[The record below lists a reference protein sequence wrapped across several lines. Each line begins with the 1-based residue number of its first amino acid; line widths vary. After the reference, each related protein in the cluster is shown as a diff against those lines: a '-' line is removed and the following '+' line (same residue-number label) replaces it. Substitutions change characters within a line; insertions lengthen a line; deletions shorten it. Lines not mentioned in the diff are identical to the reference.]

1 MRRGTATYEE
11 FLKVPPEKVAEILD
25 GELIVS
31 PRPAPP
37 HASAA
42 FGLGVDLAVFDQQRR
57 RSPDDPGGWCIL
69 PEPEL
74 HFARSGIPE
83 IVVPDLAG
91 WLVERMPTLPGTA
104 FFDLRPDW
112 ICEILSPSTA
122 VIDHTRKRRIYAA
135 AHVKHLWFLDP
146 LAQILDV
153 YRLEGERYALLASHA
168 EAERVRAE
176 PFEQVELDLTRWW
189 PPPGSPGR

>member
-1 MRRGTATYEE
+1 MRRGTATYED

-31 PRPAPP
+31 PRPAPR

-57 RSPDDPGGWCIL
+57 RDPDDPGGWCIL

-74 HFARSGIPE
+74 HFARGG
-83 IVVPDLAG
+83 VPDILVRDLAG
-91 WLVERMPTLPGTA
+91 WRLERMPSLPSTA
-104 FFDLRPDW
+104 FFELNPDW
-112 ICEILSPSTA
+112 VCEILPLSTA

-135 AHVKHLWFLDP
+135 ARVRHLWFLDP
-146 LAQILDV
+146 IAQILDV
-153 YRLEGERYALLASHA
+153 YRLEGERYVLLASHA
-168 EAERVRAE
+168 EKERVRAE
-176 PFEQVELDLTRWW
+176 PFETVEFDLTRWW
-189 PPPGSPGR
+189 PPAP